1 MNGNNYYSL
10 FEEEIEYKDTK
21 EKIRVPVGWYM
32 IFSKCSFETFLPGYW
47 YYIY

>member
-21 EKIRVPVGWYM
+21 EKNKGSCRLVYDFFQM
-32 IFSKCSFETFLPGYW
+32 LF
-47 YYIY
+47 